1 MGLLTRNV
9 VYRGDPKTSAA
20 NQYGAH
26 IMLHS
31 PGDESSIGR
40 IEYAELF
47 DVGQAFQLGRYPIH
61 FHMLGT
67 VTESY
72 VRGNAVHQ
80 SYNRGTTLHGVHY
93 LRVLHN
99 VYYDIMG
106 HTVFV
111 EDAIETKNRVE
122 YNLVVNPKPSFS
134 LLNTDTT
141 PACFWITHPDNILVG
156 NHAAGSAAYGVWYD
170 LQVHPTGPSARNDV
184 CPVNAQLG
192 EFRGNVAH
200 SVAKYGLRIFHGHS
214 PRTYPCRSVSTANPV
229 ITAYYKDFLGYKN
242 GRNGVMGG
250 EIGAVVF

>member
-72 VRGNAVHQ
+72 VRGNAVH
-80 SYNRGTTLHGVHY
+80 
-93 LRVLHN
+93 
-99 VYYDIMG
+99 
-106 HTVFV
+106 
-111 EDAIETKNRVE
+111 
-122 YNLVVNPKPSFS
+122 
-134 LLNTDTT
+134 
-141 PACFWITHPDNILVG
+141 
-156 NHAAGSAAYGVWYD
+156 
-170 LQVHPTGPSARNDV
+170 
-184 CPVNAQLG
+184 
-192 EFRGNVAH
+192 
-200 SVAKYGLRIFHGHS
+200 
-214 PRTYPCRSVSTANPV
+214 
-229 ITAYYKDFLGYKN
+229 
-242 GRNGVMGG
+242 
-250 EIGAVVF
+250 